1 MRLILSVL
9 WNLAH
14 VHDFDL
20 SFQGELNFP
29 APTASVS
36 PALHGPLFTA
46 CPLANALIS
55 LLPPV
60 SSLNSIEKL
69 QHSLEI
75 Q

>member
-36 PALHGPLFTA
+36 PALRGTLVNA
-46 CPLANALIS
+46 CPLAKALIRLLSPLIS
-55 LLPPV
+55 L
-60 SSLNSIEKL
+60 N
-69 QHSLEI
+69 
-75 Q
+75 